1 MKQLYLKFLLF
12 FSVSILQAQTPV
24 NLCTTNKKAIEW
36 YTVADNFRVRGQFTD
51 AARLLND
58 AIKKDPSFCEAYYRL
73 ALVLRAQRKFE
84 EAGHKLNEGLAK
96 ASLPV
101 KQKVFYYEIG
111 DLLLFLGDYEASLK
125 AFDQFLSIEKSN
137 KLKIG
142 EATRLRAN
150 AVFALENQKEWT
162 ARPRQLSDTV
172 NKYAMQY
179 FPVLTADESQLFFTR
194 RSGSSDRDTED
205 IVVSVRD
212 SLGRFGPPTSV
223 SPVINTPEN
232 EGTCTVS
239 ADGRLIIFTS
249 CRGRAGFGNCDLF
262 ESKRTGDKWSEPVNL
277 GAAVNS
283 SAWES
288 QPCLSADGRELYFVS
303 DRKGGAG
310 SRDIWRSVR
319 DDKGKWQ
326 SARNIGPIINSR
338 YDEISPFMH
347 AGGKTLFFASNGRP
361 GFGGY
366 DIFYSHWS
374 DSVWSEPRNFGSPV
388 NNHEDQFSLFI
399 TADGKKAYYSHE
411 ESRDQNTGKIYSLV
425 VPPSLQIREVS
436 AAVRGKVSDAITGK
450 PLMARVELID
460 LKLNKAIAQVTSDSV
475 YGNYLMVL
483 TRGMNYGLFV
493 TANGYLFKSLNFN
506 FTEEDPEQLTIDLS
520 LSPASSGSSMVLRNI
535 FFDYDSFALKQESF
549 AELDKVL
556 KFLSENPSVQIEIS
570 GHTDISGTESRNK
583 TLSLNRAKSVAD
595 HLVRQGIKQSRI
607 QVSGYGSGKPIER
620 NDTESGRSA
629 NRRIEFRVIAAQN

>member
-1 MKQLYLKFLLF
+1 MNHLSYFFLF
-12 FSVSILQAQTPV
+12 FSFSGLLQAQIPV

-36 YTVADNFRVRGQFTD
+36 YTDADNFRVRGQFYES
-51 AARLLND
+51 ARLLND
-58 AIKKDPSFCEAYYRL
+58 AIKKDPDFCEAYYRL
-73 ALVLRAQRKFE
+73 SLVLRSQRKFE
-84 EAGHKLNEGLAK
+84 DAIRNLNLGLSK
-96 ASLPV
+96 TPLPG
-101 KQKVFYYEIG
+101 KQKVFHYEIG
-111 DLLLFLGDYEASLK
+111 DLLLFLGDYDGALK
-125 AFDQFLSIEKSN
+125 AFDQFLSIEKTN
-137 KLKIG
+137 KVKIG

-162 ARPRQLSDTV
+162 ARPKQLSDTV
-172 NKYAMQY
+172 NSFRMQY

-194 RSGSSDRDTED
+194 RNGASDRDTED
-205 IVVSVRD
+205 IVVSVKD
-212 SLGRFGPPTSV
+212 SLGRFGAPVSV

-262 ESKRTGDKWSEPVNL
+262 ESRRTGDKWSEPVNL
-277 GAAVNS
+277 GAAINS

-310 SRDIWRSVR
+310 SRDIYRSVR

-326 SARNIGPIINSR
+326 PARNIGSGINSR
-338 YDEISPFMH
+338 YDEISPFLH

-366 DIFYSHWS
+366 DIFFSHWM
-374 DSVWSEPRNFGSPV
+374 DSVWSAPVNFGSPV

-411 ESRDQNTGKIYSLV
+411 ESRDQNTGKIFTLE
-425 VPPSLQIREVS
+425 VPPSLQVREVS
-436 AAVRGKVSDAITGK
+436 AAVRGKVTDAVSGK
-450 PLMARVELID
+450 PLQARVELID
-460 LKLNKAIAQVTSDSV
+460 LKSNSSIATVNSDSLN
-475 YGNYLMVL
+475 GNYLIVL

-493 TANGYLFKSLNFN
+493 TAPGYLYNSLNFN
-506 FTEEDPEQLTIDLS
+506 FTEDDPEKLNIDIS
-520 LSPASSGSSMVLRNI
+520 LAPAKSGSSIVLQNI

-556 KFLSENPSVQIEIS
+556 KFLFENTSVQIEIS
-570 GHTDISGTESRNK
+570 GHTDATGTESRNK

-595 HLVRQGIKQSRI
+595 HLIRKGVTSARI
-607 QVSGYGSGKPIER
+607 QVSGYGSAKPIST
-620 NDTESGRSA
+620 NDTEAGRQA
-629 NRRIEFRVIAAQN
+629 NRRIEFKVLTASK